1 MSVGEIMGYLPFNS
15 RTSGGQRGTTGP
27 AFWRS
32 ASSKING
39 AFDLINSVKKLRS
52 SAVNPSTL
60 NHLTAGKKQS
70 AWSKPKST
78 GRSTA
83 TRTVPSSRFSE

>member
-15 RTSGGQRGTTGP
+15 RTSGASVETTGP

-39 AFDLINSVKKLRS
+39 AFDRRALRPISGFKYVQVMKEMSEISKMSLAELGRVK
-52 SAVNPSTL
+52 
-60 NHLTAGKKQS
+60 
-70 AWSKPKST
+70 
-78 GRSTA
+78 
-83 TRTVPSSRFSE
+83 